1 MSLIIYWPNVVIKSS
16 IYTTEVFYIYKEIK
30 ANNQINDKGIFR
42 HNIVLDTIIHR
53 DTGRGQPIQ

>member
-1 MSLIIYWPNVVIKSS
+1 MKILHINKKGKMMN
-16 IYTTEVFYIYKEIK
+16 TLENFYIYKEIK

-42 HNIVLDTIIHR
+42 HNIKFDILIHR